1 MNRILALDPA
11 LAHTACVVFEED
23 KPIHIEVV
31 NLPPSKDK
39 WLTTAEKDQQRI
51 MDLSRTILG
60 WVNKWQ
66 PSAVCTEQYLGG
78 GQTASTVKALSLVA
92 GMQYALAAQE
102 SGSVP
107 WTFVRVHDV
116 KRALVGKAHATK
128 DEMISEV
135 VRRYPELL
143 PKLKSTRGAKW
154 KGEAEHIA
162 DAIAVYVAFRQTS
175 TGQLLCRR
183 G

>member
-128 DEMISEV
+128 NEMISEV
-135 VRRYPELL
+135 ARRYPELL

-162 DAIAVYVAFRQTS
+162 DAIAVYVTFRQTS

>member
-39 WLTTAEKDQQRI
+39 WLTTAEKDEQRI
-51 MDLSRTILG
+51 MDLSRMILG

-107 WTFVRVHDV
+107 WTFIRVHDV

-135 VRRYPELL
+135 ARRYPELL